1 MCGRMVEPQEV
12 TRELV
17 MPDGVT
23 IHYRLTRARPRA
35 RTVVV
40 LLHGLSS
47 NLTRWSEFLEHTT
60 LKRDH
65 DILRLDLRGHGRS
78 LTRRAIGMRV
88 WCEDLARLL
97 DAEGYARAVFIGH
110 SLGAQVAVNFAHR
123 YPQRVVGLAL
133 IDPVFAEALRGTMLW
148 LSRLRW
154 LVQAAVAVIRLA
166 NRLGIHRRRIP
177 QRDLR
182 ELDERTRSAL
192 AAAGRPEDIVSHYT
206 SPLVDI
212 KHFPTAHYLQELI
225 ETTRPLPVLATI
237 NVPMLFVLS
246 KGETFGDPAVARVA
260 IARVPHAQT
269 VIIDCYH
276 WPLTEKPDD
285 VRHAL
290 EDWCA
295 RLSSVD

>member
-1 MCGRMVEPQEV
+1 MAEPAEIARQ
-12 TRELV
+12 LV
-17 MPDGVT
+17 MPDGVA
-23 IHYRLTRARPRA
+23 IHYRLTRARPA
-35 RTVVV
+35 AKTVVL

-78 LTRRAIGMRV
+78 LTRKRIGMRV
-88 WCEDLARLL
+88 WCEDLTRLL
-97 DAEGYARAVFIGH
+97 DHEGYARAVFIGH
-110 SLGAQVAVNFAHR
+110 SLGAQVAVNFADR
-123 YPQRVVGLAL
+123 YPQRVAGLAL

-148 LSRLRW
+148 LSRFGW
-154 LVQAAVAVIRLA
+154 LVRAVVAVIRLVNA
-166 NRLGIHRRRIP
+166 LGVHRRHIP

-182 ELDERTRSAL
+182 ELDERTRAAL
-192 AAAGRPEDIVSHYT
+192 AAAGRPEDIVSRYT
-206 SPLVDI
+206 SPRVDI
-212 KHFPTAHYLQELI
+212 KFFPTAHYLQELI
-225 ETTRPLPVLATI
+225 ETTRPLPALATI

-246 KGETFGDPAVARVA
+246 KGETFGNPAVARAA

-285 VRHAL
+285 VRHAI

-295 RLSSVD
+295 RLESD